1 VRRVVVSLC
10 LSAALLAGCDSSDVP
25 PTCDEAGLE
34 TLVIMAQSVTGAEL
48 IPCLES
54 LPVGWTLSS
63 IEVKD
68 TGTHLTFDLDRGGM
82 GAVEVIFTSRCDIS
96 GADMLPSDEEPA
108 ELWEEP
114 ARIGARYTANRYYV
128 FDGGCVTYDFD
139 LPQDDT
145 LLAQAFVALTFK
157 PRDEIE
163 RAYDET
169 TGIQG

>member
-1 VRRVVVSLC
+1 MRRVLVALC
-10 LSAALLAGCDSSDVP
+10 LSAALLTGCDPSDVP
-25 PTCDEAGLE
+25 PTCDEAGLG
-34 TLVIMAQSVTGAEL
+34 TLVIMAQSVADAEL

-54 LPVGWTLSS
+54 MPVGWTLSS
-63 IEVKD
+63 IEVKY

-82 GAVEVIFTSRCDIS
+82 GAVEVIFTSHCDTS

-114 ARIGARYTANRYYV
+114 ARLGARYTANRYYV

-145 LLAQAFVALTFK
+145 LLGQAFVALTFK

-163 RAYDET
+163 RAYNEIA
-169 TGIQG
+169 GAEG